1 MKFNRLSAEEIRI
14 IENKGTE
21 LPFSGRYNNFYQD
34 GIYLCKRCN
43 NPLFYSKDKFNSNS
57 GCQVLMIPYV
67 EG

>member
-34 GIYLCKRCN
+34 GIIYVRGVTTLYFTPKISST
-43 NPLFYSKDKFNSNS
+43 PTLLAKF
-57 GCQVLMIPYV
+57 
-67 EG
+67 